1 MMVPLGLVI
10 VVGLAQ
16 SQPPAP
22 PMAPPPQPARTP
34 RHNRRFRKPPSFAG
48 HYLEWKAERR
58 IGLAGLNTTW
68 VPPVQELMTQPL
80 VRERK
85 RFAKDLN
92 TFQRVRGAV
101 QCADCGAAPAVV
113 RRDRCVGLG
122 SLLVGVAQAS
132 AEGLEQGKRSV
143 YAPDVSEFRRRG
155 EPPGAWFT
163 KDGSRKC
170 DRLFGCYLPRLR
182 ATCEQASCD
191 ALQRD
196 DPAIIRNV
204 GARPRVPGARPRETP
219 GRRTTPQALRGDA
232 LRAAPRRRRAP
243 AGAAGPAV
251 ARLRP
256 RARAPRRRC
265 LNKHRTCRARPF
277 VAFASH
283 RDVPGHADRAY
294 VDAARRLK
302 DAYGFRELRVVS
314 DSAALP
320 LAAWAADFETVTVLS
335 SFDRNKYDVAA
346 EASLTSKELRAQFPE
361 RRMAAGELGNATA
374 EALGDLAG
382 ARSLECASSTRTP
395 RRPRCSAGGADELE
409 RATKA
414 RHRAAQLEFAALQL
428 RRSHKQPP
436 LCASKLLGRAG
447 VLLVSGADEGAA
459 AATVFFTYV
468 VNHALYADH
477 HRLLPWVNLGWLEV
491 PRVYDPKVHL
501 QGTNGAS
508 SLFFYGFL
516 RSAPGAGIWS
526 HYFEPLENVALYEA
540 HRSGRLASAPDDVDA
555 GRAEA
560 PRNCRDGNVVSKSL
574 EWRHTIHRKAL
585 WAARAWYYGPKKRH
599 ALPLDLSRYEER
611 WFAKHRGR
619 AHGAL
624 AAYVRFL
631 RDGAA
636 TARAPAILGAVER
649 GDLAAAG
656 LRASPRRRGRP
667 RPARSSSASTR
678 GARTPRTGAPSRPWT
693 STCPT
698 WRPSRRGPGAVVYV
712 ATDDEAVADDPRW
725 AALGCHVVAPTALRS
740 TGAVAVFDAHAHRH
754 HETNVEVLADILVLA
769 HADVFVHAASA
780 VAEAAQWLAFPR
792 LHNRSVHLEFAPES
806 QPHDAPGFAALAA
819 ATAPMARWAPPGRGE
834 TMFGS
839 GMFTAMQKAKA
850 GRAKVESAE
859 DKLEASRKARAAEA
873 AAGREKIKAQRELRE
888 RVAAAEKQALA
899 EEAARVRDEAARAAR
914 AAAEARDLRRAGGA
928 RDPATAR

>member
-1 MMVPLGLVI
+1 MVPLGLVI

-113 RRDRCVGLG
+113 GRDRCVGLG

-155 EPPGAWFT
+155 EPPCAWFT

-182 ATCEQASCD
+182 ATCEQAACD

-204 GARPRVPGARPRETP
+204 WGPTARVPPAPGLAKRPDA
-219 GRRTTPQALRGDA
+219 GRRRRHFAATLFALLHGDVGRQRAPRGPPSPKDCVLVHVRRGDA
-232 LRAAPRRRRAP
+232 
-243 AGAAGPAV
+243 
-251 ARLRP
+251 
-256 RARAPRRRC
+256 C
-265 LNKHRTCRARPF
+265 LNKHRTCRARRVPF
-277 VAFASH
+277 APASH
-283 RDVPGHADRAY
+283 RDAHIGHADRAY

-361 RRMAAGELGNATA
+361 RRMATGELGNATA

-382 ARSLECASSTRTP
+382 ARSLECRAFVGSFSASMSKALFAQLLIRHRMVP
-395 RRPRCSAGGADELE
+395 PFVSVGGCVDQVRFFDADAEEAPRCSAGGADELE

-414 RHRAAQLEFAALQL
+414 RHRAAQLEFASLQL

-508 SLFFYGFL
+508 SLFFYGL
-516 RSAPGAGIWS
+516 SATAPGAGIWS

-555 GRAEA
+555 GRAVCGDLDCAPRPRPRAPSAASRFPQEA

-611 WFAKHRGR
+611 WC
-619 AHGAL
+619 
-624 AAYVRFL
+624 
-631 RDGAA
+631 
-636 TARAPAILGAVER
+636 AILGAVER
-649 GDLAAAG
+649 GGDLAAAG
-656 LRASPRRRGRP
+656 LRRLAA
-667 RPARSSSASTR
+667 PARPPAAGALLVGVHAR
-678 GARTPRTGAPSRPWT
+678 GTDAADRRTVAPVDKYLPYLSG
-693 STCPT
+693 
-698 WRPSRRGPGAVVYV
+698 RRAAAVPGAVVYV

-740 TGAVAVFDAHAHRH
+740 TGAVAVRRSTRARH
-754 HETNVEVLADILVLA
+754 PRGERAEVLADILVLA

-792 LHNRSVHLEFAPES
+792 LHNRSVHLEFAPRANRRR
-806 QPHDAPGFAALAA
+806 APGFAALAA
-819 ATAPMARWAPPGRGE
+819 ATAPMVG
-834 TMFGS
+834 
-839 GMFTAMQKAKA
+839 
-850 GRAKVESAE
+850 
-859 DKLEASRKARAAEA
+859 
-873 AAGREKIKAQRELRE
+873 
-888 RVAAAEKQALA
+888 
-899 EEAARVRDEAARAAR
+899 R
-914 AAAEARDLRRAGGA
+914 AAALAAAWTRRRRTRAGSA
-928 RDPATAR
+928 RV